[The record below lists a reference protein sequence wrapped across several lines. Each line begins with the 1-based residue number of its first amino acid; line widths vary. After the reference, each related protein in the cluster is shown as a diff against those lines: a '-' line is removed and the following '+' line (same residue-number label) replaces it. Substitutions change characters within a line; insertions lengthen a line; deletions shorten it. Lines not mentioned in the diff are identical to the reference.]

1 MARAG
6 RPQGAMKGATRAAD
20 ELARFLVELTAGLTV
35 REMAQRYGG
44 GKTSWGEYRSGIRII
59 PLGRLNAVVRDRVR
73 DGRGREDMLR
83 RAGRLHDAALVAGVE
98 AEPPARLDEALR
110 RAEADLAESERI
122 VRQLASVIATL
133 LAEQEGAAARDPGS
147 TRSKATAA
155 PRPAPE
161 PASASAS
168 EPVSASASEPV
179 SAGAGGTGDG
189 LLDRAMEQLAA
200 VWAVRATARRI
211 TALGAAAPSRPRAL
225 LPGSGGL
232 ALELARTADVL
243 EYIRWEAGCLEQD
256 AYEECLAHRGPIE
269 GVVLERTD
277 RPAAAPVTAVP
288 GTPAARS
295 RTPGPGGTLAVT
307 PPAVTRATPGRAGF
321 VAAAVLG
328 VVTITAAVLVVLGGR
343 QPLVVPVGAG
353 PVQPYAHTRGG
364 PQTGPAAGTTP
375 ASAGPSGSAPASA
388 SAPATAPA
396 GSPPGAP
403 PPMPGPAT
411 PPAPAPGAGG
421 PTPPSPTAPRTP
433 PDGAEPSLPAA
444 GLLRLANAGSN
455 RCLSVPPDSTT
466 PADPLALADC
476 GEDHEQLWHLT
487 KESGA
492 AAGTVYS
499 IRNRFSGL
507 CLSVDAARVT
517 NDAAVTQY
525 LCGDRQGL
533 FPDQL
538 WTLRFHAASA
548 AWQLVNVNS
557 GKCVAAR
564 VGGGANDP
572 AFQQDCR
579 EDPWLSWRV

>member
-44 GKTSWGEYRSGIRII
+44 GKTSWGEYRSGTRII
-59 PLGRLNAVVRDRVR
+59 PLGRLNAVVRDLVR
-73 DGRGREDMLR
+73 DGRGRQDMLR
-83 RAGRLHDAALVAGVE
+83 RAGRLHEAALVAGAE
-98 AEPPARLDEALR
+98 AEPPARLDGALR

-133 LAEQEGAAARDPGS
+133 LAEQEAAAEPATEPGA
-147 TRSKATAA
+147 TRPKPTAEA
-155 PRPAPE
+155 RPASE
-161 PASASAS
+161 PASTQD
-168 EPVSASASEPV
+168 
-179 SAGAGGTGDG
+179 GGTGDG
-189 LLDRAMEQLAA
+189 LLERAMEQLGA

-211 TALGAAAPSRPRAL
+211 TALGDAAPSALPAVHDASGPRTL

-232 ALELARTADVL
+232 TLELARTADLL
-243 EYIRWEAGCLEQD
+243 EYLRWESGRLEQD
-256 AYEECLAHRGPIE
+256 AYEECPAYRGPIE
-269 GVVLERTD
+269 GVVLERAD

-288 GTPAARS
+288 GAPTARS
-295 RTPGPGGTLAVT
+295 RTPGPGGPLAVV

-328 VVTITAAVLVVLGGR
+328 VVMIAVAVLVVLGGR
-343 QPLVVPVGAG
+343 RPLVVPVGAG
-353 PVQPYAHTRGG
+353 PLQPYAQTQGG
-364 PQTGPAAGTTP
+364 PQTGPAAGPTP
-375 ASAGPSGSAPASA
+375 VPAGPSGSAASSV

-396 GSPPGAP
+396 GRPPAAP
-403 PPMPGPAT
+403 PPTPGPAA
-411 PPAPAPGAGG
+411 PHAPAPGAGG
-421 PTPPSPTAPRTP
+421 PTPPSPTVPRTAP
-433 PDGAEPSLPAA
+433 AGAEPSLPAA
-444 GLLRLANAGSN
+444 GLIRLANAGSH
-455 RCLSVPPDSTT
+455 RCLTVPHDSTT

-476 GEDHEQLWHLT
+476 GEEHEQLWHLT
-487 KESGA
+487 KESSGP
-492 AAGTVYS
+492 AGTVYS

-564 VGGGANDP
+564 VGGGATDP

-579 EDPWLSWRV
+579 EDPWLTWRV

>member
-44 GKTSWGEYRSGIRII
+44 GKTSWGEYRSGTRII

-83 RAGRLHDAALVAGVE
+83 RAGRLHDAALVAGAE

-133 LAEQEGAAARDPGS
+133 LAEQDAAAEPATEPGS
-147 TRSKATAA
+147 TRPKATAE
-155 PRPAPE
+155 PRPASG
-161 PASASAS
+161 PASAQ
-168 EPVSASASEPV
+168 E
-179 SAGAGGTGDG
+179 GGTGDG
-189 LLDRAMEQLAA
+189 LLDRAMGQLGA

-211 TALGAAAPSRPRAL
+211 TALGVAAPSALPAVREPNGRRAL
-225 LPGSGGL
+225 LPGSGDL
-232 ALELARTADVL
+232 ALELARTADAL
-243 EYIRWEAGCLEQD
+243 EYLRWEAGRLEQD
-256 AYEECLAHRGPIE
+256 AYEECRGYRGPLE

-277 RPAAAPVTAVP
+277 RSAAAPVTVVP
-288 GTPAARS
+288 GTPTARS
-295 RTPGPGGTLAVT
+295 RPPGPGGPLAVV
-307 PPAVTRATPGRAGF
+307 PPSVARVTPGRAGF

-343 QPLVVPVGAG
+343 PPLVVPVGTG
-353 PVQPYAHTRGG
+353 PLQPYAQTQGG
-364 PQTGPAAGTTP
+364 PRTGPAAGPTPAP
-375 ASAGPSGSAPASA
+375 ASAAPSGSAPVSD
-388 SAPATAPA
+388 SAPEAATAPA
-396 GSPPGAP
+396 GGPPAVP
-403 PPMPGPAT
+403 PPTPGPA
-411 PPAPAPGAGG
+411 PHAPAPGADGS
-421 PTPPSPTAPRTP
+421 TPPSPTAPRTP
-433 PDGAEPSLPAA
+433 PAGAEPSLPAA
-444 GLLRLANAGSN
+444 GLIRLANAGSH
-455 RCLSVPPDSTT
+455 RCLSVPQDSTT

-476 GEDHEQLWHLT
+476 GEEHEQLWHLT
-487 KESGA
+487 KESSGP
-492 AAGTVYS
+492 AGTVYS

-517 NDAAVTQY
+517 NDAAITQY

-564 VGGGANDP
+564 VGGGAKDP

-579 EDPWLSWRV
+579 EDPWLTWRV